1 MQTEGE
7 VMTGIDVVKIVNDKV
22 LEFGNERFLE
32 GWNGAEDRI
41 VDMLRD
47 KYDKILDE
55 VGIVVGMDE
64 LDLIQEIIAFIGE
77 PK

>member
-7 VMTGIDVVKIVNDKV
+7 VMTGIDVVKLVNDKV

-64 LDLIQEIIAFIGE
+64 LDLLQEIIAFIGE

>member
-1 MQTEGE
+1 MGVE
-7 VMTGIDVVKIVNDKV
+7 VMTGIDVVKLVNDKV
-22 LEFGNERFLE
+22 LEFGNQRFFE

>member
-55 VGIVVGMDE
+55 VGIVVSMDE

>member
-1 MQTEGE
+1 MKTEGE
-7 VMTGIDVVKIVNDKV
+7 VVTGIDVVKLVNDKV

-64 LDLIQEIIAFIGE
+64 LDLLQEIIAFIGE

>member
-1 MQTEGE
+1 MKMGVE
-7 VMTGIDVVKIVNDKV
+7 VMTGIDVVKLVNDKV
-22 LEFGNERFLE
+22 LEFGNQRFFE